1 MFSPLCFSYHQPL
14 SHYRDPNNGESKVPV
29 TWPAYTTSGQK
40 YLEINANMNKNYVH
54 EKMRVRF
61 VNWWSNIFP
70 SLPSV

>member
-14 SHYRDPNNGESKVPV
+14 SHHRDPNNGESKVPV

-61 VNWWSNIFP
+61 VNWSNIFP
-70 SLPSV
+70 SMLSVR